1 MDRINTDSIADILIL
16 GIGNVLMGDEGF
28 GVHFARMMENEDL
41 PSGVAVLEGGT
52 AGMQLMEAIE
62 SHRYVLLVDATL
74 DNRPPGTVREI
85 KPRFSSDYPAA
96 MSTHDIGLKDLISGL
111 TFLGKLP
118 EIYLFVVSVAELQP
132 MYIGL
137 SPEVE
142 VALAAVKEK
151 IRNRINQLREE
162 EGS

>member
-1 MDRINTDSIADILIL
+1 MSRIDTNSIADILIL

-28 GVHFARMMENEDL
+28 GVHFARRMENEDL
-41 PSGVAVLEGGT
+41 PRGVAVLEGGT

-142 VALAAVKEK
+142 VALAPVKEK
-151 IRNRINQLREE
+151 ILDRINQLREE

>member
-1 MDRINTDSIADILIL
+1 
-16 GIGNVLMGDEGF
+16 
-28 GVHFARMMENEDL
+28 
-41 PSGVAVLEGGT
+41 
-52 AGMQLMEAIE
+52 MQLMEAIE

>member
-1 MDRINTDSIADILIL
+1 MEIHRDAIADTLIL

-28 GVHFARMMENEDL
+28 GVHFARMMGHEPL
-41 PSGVAVLEGGT
+41 RSGVAVLEGGT

-142 VALAAVKEK
+142 GALGQVKEK
-151 IRNRINQLREE
+151 ILERIQQLREK
-162 EGS
+162 EGV

>member
-1 MDRINTDSIADILIL
+1 MEIHRDAIADTLIL

-28 GVHFARMMENEDL
+28 GVHFARMMEHEPL

-62 SHRYVLLVDATL
+62 SHRYVFLVDATL

-142 VALAAVKEK
+142 GALGQVKEK
-151 IRNRINQLREE
+151 ILERIKQLREK
-162 EGS
+162 EGV

>member
-1 MDRINTDSIADILIL
+1 MDQINTDSIADTLIL

-41 PSGVAVLEGGT
+41 PPGVAVLEGGT

-74 DNRPPGTVREI
+74 DKRPPGTVREI

-118 EIYLFVVSVAELQP
+118 EVYLFVVSVAELQP

-137 SPEVE
+137 SSEVE
-142 VALAAVKEK
+142 VALASVKEK
-151 IRNRINQLREE
+151 ILNRINQLREE